1 MKNSRG
7 AELAKNTAII
17 TIGKIST
24 QFLSFLLLPLYTAVL
39 STAEYGTVD
48 FVTTLIQLLIPIVS
62 LMIDQ
67 GVFRFLLTSNDDRSK
82 KSIITGSIVFQSIMN
97 LITLALGIVI
107 YLINENQYIIW
118 LLLILTATSYSNLIF
133 QIARGVKKATDYAL
147 GSFICSSITI
157 ALNVLFIVGLKFG
170 AVGMLAAT
178 FLGNFLATIIVFFKL
193 KTFRYISFKN
203 ISSDILKQLLQY
215 SFPLIPNQLSLWI
228 MNSSD
233 RFIVTFVLGAS
244 ANGLLAI
251 SHKFPAIFMTFYNI
265 FLLAWHETGAIHYFD
280 EDRDEFFS
288 NTINKLISLFSM
300 LCIGIMLV
308 LPICFD
314 WLVNA
319 VYFEAYYNIPI
330 YMIASMCNV
339 LIGLLGVIY
348 VATKKT
354 VEIAKTTVIAAVSN
368 IIIHILLIKRINL
381 YAASISTLV
390 GYLIALLY
398 RIIDAKKYIKIH
410 YDISKYALMLLIF
423 IISCFI
429 YYMQNKLVAI
439 CALVLFM
446 SFVLIVNKSMILQI
460 LARKKY
466 YENQKSN

>member
-1 MKNSRG
+1 
-7 AELAKNTAII
+7 
-17 TIGKIST
+17 
-24 QFLSFLLLPLYTAVL
+24 
-39 STAEYGTVD
+39 
-48 FVTTLIQLLIPIVS
+48 
-62 LMIDQ
+62 
-67 GVFRFLLTSNDDRSK
+67 
-82 KSIITGSIVFQSIMN
+82 
-97 LITLALGIVI
+97 
-107 YLINENQYIIW
+107 
-118 LLLILTATSYSNLIF
+118 
-133 QIARGVKKATDYAL
+133 
-147 GSFICSSITI
+147 
-157 ALNVLFIVGLKFG
+157 
-170 AVGMLAAT
+170 
-178 FLGNFLATIIVFFKL
+178 
-193 KTFRYISFKN
+193 
-203 ISSDILKQLLQY
+203 
-215 SFPLIPNQLSLWI
+215 
-228 MNSSD
+228 
-233 RFIVTFVLGAS
+233 
-244 ANGLLAI
+244 
-251 SHKFPAIFMTFYNI
+251 
-265 FLLAWHETGAIHYFD
+265 
-280 EDRDEFFS
+280 
-288 NTINKLISLFSM
+288 M